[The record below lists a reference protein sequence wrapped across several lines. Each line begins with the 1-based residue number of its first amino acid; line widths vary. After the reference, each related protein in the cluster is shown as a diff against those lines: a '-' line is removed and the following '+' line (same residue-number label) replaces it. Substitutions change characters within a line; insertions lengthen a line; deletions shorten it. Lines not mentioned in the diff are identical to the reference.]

1 MALRTI
7 EAPGLQVNEIDRS
20 QYNQTTETGLP
31 NSPTCFIAG
40 FADKGE
46 DYAVHSIPTRE
57 EFEDKYG
64 YPQNEAE
71 RYFYNGSLEVL
82 KNGGKLLVA
91 KLPYDNNSKDMYSY
105 VDYKIDPTLH
115 QIMTDYQI
123 IGKWNT
129 INDLSQVLDQTVM
142 TIKILQGTG
151 DLSTDIFDTEV
162 PVELDT
168 LPKMR
173 EAVNKIVNS
182 NEFSIL
188 KQQFSHLDSEK
199 NITLEE
205 AFYTAGSL
213 SSFYQVCI
221 LGNED
226 QNAREKLEK
235 EFNAIITEIEANGF
249 SLELTRK
256 GDPPETFSVDAM
268 TANDIDT
275 FFNIL
280 RGVYAKEGHV
290 TDAGDSILTL
300 FQTYMHWSA
309 ETLAGK
315 KFADLLRNVNLHT
328 ITQTVSALRENIQ
341 YIVNQVNA
349 MYPYVDLKLNDS
361 EITSYCSIVPD
372 IDKNS
377 GMARSGMIPTEK
389 LDDYLTNNY
398 TDIQNKIRIVDIT
411 RHQYEP
417 TPFNTVRSVIEDN
430 SVYGKKES
438 YSIYTNECLGIVPVI
453 VTPANALYF
462 QCLLNDAS
470 GRDYNVVANFNS
482 TMTTNPNVHVE
493 LTKNAVLSNLYID
506 LKNSNTDSPTK
517 ETLSKMVADCFP
529 QIERANYL
537 HFDKEHFKKIGVVVL
552 SSFIDNANNMKLNF
566 KVLESFV
573 GSLDKDTRS
582 ITDNSDIFIDHIVN
596 SNSKYIRFFSAA
608 NTRTVRESS
617 ILAINNQTATS
628 LGFYKLD
635 CEKKIDAQ
643 KSIMTPLKIV
653 LDNMIDTRGW
663 QVDLVLDA
671 GLTNIGQ
678 YLEGTNATYSSLL
691 SLNDRPK
698 RWWAIANIYDNF
710 CKFTRKD
717 CMFLL
722 DSPRPFCLEGDQKIV
737 RRTKPTNT
745 ILYNIVPKLKYMT
758 GINSSYSAGY
768 CNWFK
773 VVDQFSGD
781 VFWCPPSIKV
791 ASVYIYSDVYYHKW
805 SAPAGMNRGKVTDV
819 LDVAFSP
826 TNSEAGRLYTQ
837 CWNYAVSYPHD
848 GIIVEGQRTFQRK
861 ATALDRVNVRKL
873 MLHLEKSVVNIA
885 KFFLYEGHTSYLR
898 ERFVNAITPIFEDA
912 VNGYGISDYIIKCDE
927 DNNPTTAIDRNELH
941 CSIAVKPVKAV
952 EFIVLNFIV
961 TNQTASVQ
969 EEVAKV

>member
-20 QYNQTTETGLP
+20 QYDQLDSNSLP

-46 DYAVHSIPTRE
+46 NYAVHSIPSRE
-57 EFEDKYG
+57 QFEELYG

-82 KNGGKLLVA
+82 NNGGKLLVA

-115 QIMTDYQI
+115 TIITDYQI

-142 TIKILQGTG
+142 TLKIMKAAGELE
-151 DLSTDIFDTEV
+151 TDIFPPEI

-173 EAVNKIVNS
+173 EAVSKIVS
-182 NEFSIL
+182 SPEFEIL
-188 KQQFSHLDSEK
+188 SKQFAYLDSEK
-199 NITLEE
+199 NRALEE
-205 AFYTAGSL
+205 AFYTENSDK
-213 SSFYQVCI
+213 SFYQVCV
-221 LGNED
+221 GNQLSD
-226 QNAREKLEK
+226 
-235 EFNAIITEIEANGF
+235 EFNAVIDELSAKGF
-249 SLELTRK
+249 ALELTRTADGK
-256 GDPPETFSVDAM
+256 PAQNFSPDVM

-280 RGVYAKEGHV
+280 KGIYNRSSHQTESG
-290 TDAGDSILTL
+290 TDVDPL
-300 FQTYMHWSA
+300 FNAYYSWIST
-309 ETLAGK
+309 TIAGK
-315 KFADLLRNVNLHT
+315 QFADLLRNVNLHA
-328 ITQTVSALRENIQ
+328 ITQTVSALRQNIQ
-341 YIVNQVNA
+341 FIVNQVNSLH
-349 MYPYVDLKLNDS
+349 PYVDLKLNDN
-361 EITSYCSIVPD
+361 EITSYCNIIPD
-372 IDKNS
+372 IDETT
-377 GMARSGMIPTEK
+377 GMAKSGMIHLSV

-398 TDIQNKIRIVDIT
+398 TDLLNKIRIVDIT
-411 RHQYEP
+411 RHEYEP
-417 TPFNTVRSVIEDN
+417 TPFNTVKSVIEDDSN
-430 SVYGKKES
+430 SAYGRNES

-470 GRDYNVVANFNS
+470 GRDYNVIANFNS
-482 TMTTNPNVHVE
+482 TMTKNPNIHVE
-493 LTKNAVLSNLYID
+493 LTKDVVMNNLYID
-506 LKNSNTDSPTK
+506 LKNGSSDPPTK
-517 ETLSKMVADCFP
+517 ETLSKMVADYFP
-529 QIERANYL
+529 QIERANPQ

-552 SSFIDNANNMKLNF
+552 SAFIDNANNMKLNF
-566 KVLESFV
+566 KVLESFI
-573 GSLDKDTRS
+573 GSLDKSVRS
-582 ITDNSDIFIDHIVN
+582 ITDNSDIFIDHVVN
-596 SNSKYIRFFSAA
+596 NNSKYIRLFSAA
-608 NTRTVRESS
+608 NTRTVKQAS

-635 CEKKIDAQ
+635 CEKKINAQ
-643 KSIMTPLKIV
+643 TSVIRPLKTI
-653 LDNMIDTRGW
+653 LDNMVDTRGW

-678 YLEGTNATYSSLL
+678 YLQGTNATYSSVLN
-691 SLNDRPK
+691 LNDRPPI
-698 RWWAIANIYDNF
+698 WWSIANIYDSF

-722 DSPRPFCLEGDQKIV
+722 DCPRPFCLEGQQKIV

-745 ILYNIVPKLKYMT
+745 ILNNIVPKLKYMT

-773 VVDQFSGD
+773 MKDQFSGD
-781 VFWCPPSIKV
+781 AFWCPPSIK
-791 ASVYIYSDVYYHKW
+791 AALVYIYTDVYYHKW
-805 SAPAGMNRGKVTDV
+805 SAPAGINRGKVTNV

-826 TNSEAGRLYTQ
+826 TNAEAGRLYTQ

-848 GIIVEGQRTFQRK
+848 GIIIEGQRTFQRK
-861 ATALDRVNVRKL
+861 ATALDRVNVRRL

-898 ERFVNAITPIFEDA
+898 DRFVNAITPIFEDA
-912 VNGYGISDYIIKCDE
+912 VNSYGISDYIIKCDE

-941 CSIAVKPVKAV
+941 CSIAVKPIKAV

-961 TNQTASVQ
+961 TNQSADVQ
-969 EEVAKV
+969 EEVANV

>member
-20 QYNQTTETGLP
+20 QYNQNTDNSLP

-46 DYAVHSIPTRE
+46 NYTIHSIPTRE
-57 EFEDKYG
+57 EFEEMYG

-82 KNGGKLLVA
+82 TNGGKLLVA

-115 QIMTDYQI
+115 TIITSRQIVA
-123 IGKWNT
+123 KWNT
-129 INDLSQVLDQTVM
+129 INDLSQTLDQSIQ
-142 TIKILQGTG
+142 TIKIMQSAGM
-151 DLSTDIFDTEV
+151 LSTKVFEDGELPVLDSLPTMRDI
-162 PVELDT
+162 
-168 LPKMR
+168 
-173 EAVNKIVNS
+173 VNKIANS
-182 NEFSIL
+182 TEFSTL
-188 KQQFSHLDSEK
+188 SKQFARLDSEK
-199 NITLEE
+199 NRALEE
-205 AFYTAGSL
+205 AFYTVGST
-213 SSFYQVCI
+213 SSFYQACI
-221 LGNED
+221 VD
-226 QNAREKLEK
+226 QQLTEA
-235 EFNAIITEIEANGF
+235 FQAVITELSASGF
-249 SLELTRK
+249 NLELTRTPD
-256 GDPPETFSVDAM
+256 GQRAAEFSPAVM

-280 RGVYAKEGHV
+280 KGVYNRPSHQ
-290 TDAGDSILTL
+290 TDAGYNVTTL
-300 FQTYMHWSA
+300 LMTYVHWTTS
-309 ETLAGK
+309 TYAGMQ
-315 KFADLLRNVNLHT
+315 FADLLRNVNLHT
-328 ITQTVSALRENIQ
+328 ITQTVSSLRENIQ
-341 YIVNQVNA
+341 YIVNEVNA
-349 MYPYVDLKLNDS
+349 LNPYVDLMLNDS
-361 EITSYCSIVPD
+361 DITSYCNIVPD
-372 IDKNS
+372 IDPDT
-377 GMARSGMIPTEK
+377 GMARSGMLPLSA
-389 LDDYLTNNY
+389 LDEYLTNNY
-398 TDIQNKIRIVDIT
+398 TDIRNKIRIVDIT
-411 RHQYEP
+411 RHEYEP
-417 TPFNTVRSVIEDN
+417 TPFNTVRSVIEEVG
-430 SVYGKKES
+430 VYGKKDS

-462 QCLLNDAS
+462 QNLLNDAS
-470 GRDYNVVANFNS
+470 GRDYNVIANFNT
-482 TMTTNPNVHVE
+482 TMTENPNIHVE
-493 LTKNAVLSNLYID
+493 LTKNAILSNLYIE
-506 LKNSNTDSPTK
+506 LKNSITDPPTK

-537 HFDKEHFKKIGVVVL
+537 HFDNEHFKKIGVVVL

-573 GSLDKDTRS
+573 GSLDKDARS

-596 SNSKYIRFFSAA
+596 NNSKYIRFFSYA
-608 NTRTVRESS
+608 NTKTVKQSS

-643 KSIMTPLKIV
+643 KSIMTPLKMV

-678 YLEGTNATYSSLL
+678 YLEGTNATYSSML
-691 SLNDRPK
+691 SLIDLPK
-698 RWWAIANIYDNF
+698 RWRAIANIYDTF

-722 DSPRPFCLEGDQKIV
+722 DSPRPFCLEGEQKIV

-745 ILYNIVPKLKYMT
+745 ILNNIVPKLKFMT

-768 CNWFK
+768 CDWFK
-773 VVDQFSGD
+773 VVDKFSGD
-781 VFWCPPSIKV
+781 VFWCPPSIK
-791 ASVYIYSDVYYHKW
+791 AAGVYIYTDVYYHKW

-848 GIIVEGQRTFQRK
+848 GIIIEGQRTFQRK

-912 VNGYGISDYIIKCDE
+912 LNGYGISDYIIKCDE
-927 DNNPTTAIDRNELH
+927 DNNPATAIDRNELH

-961 TNQTASVQ
+961 TNQTANVQ